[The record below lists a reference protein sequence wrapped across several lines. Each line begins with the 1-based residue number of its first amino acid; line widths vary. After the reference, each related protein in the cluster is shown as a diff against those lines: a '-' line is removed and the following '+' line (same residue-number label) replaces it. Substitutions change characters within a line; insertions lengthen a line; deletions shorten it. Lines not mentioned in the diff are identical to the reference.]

1 MGNDNCG
8 GYKGKKFQIPSVSDR
23 VHFVRAKVMVHEYED
38 GRMSVLREGKRKLG
52 VYDREGKLLER
63 GEEKRR
69 VVV

>member
-1 MGNDNCG
+1 M
-8 GYKGKKFQIPSVSDR
+8 
-23 VHFVRAKVMVHEYED
+23 HEYED
-38 GRMSVLREGKRKLG
+38 GRISVLREGKRKLG